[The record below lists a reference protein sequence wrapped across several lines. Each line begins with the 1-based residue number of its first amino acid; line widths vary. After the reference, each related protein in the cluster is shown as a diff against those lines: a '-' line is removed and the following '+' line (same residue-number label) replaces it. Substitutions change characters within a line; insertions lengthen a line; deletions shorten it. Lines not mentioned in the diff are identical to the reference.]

1 MDSGVRSSRDSTSRA
16 TVQLPCALA
25 ASRRGVAG
33 ALEAIAL
40 ARPILHLLDSRAA
53 TAAKK
58 ACVVRNFLYKGFGD
72 AW

>member
-1 MDSGVRSSRDSTSRA
+1 
-16 TVQLPCALA
+16 
-25 ASRRGVAG
+25 VAG